1 MGWVEEIKT
10 FAWRLVGYLKGRRRL
25 DLSSIISYFNVGYG
39 IYWPPI
45 LRSCLDRG
53 HVYLFS
59 VHEARQPVGFI
70 VFFFLSLLLLL
81 PTQPLPSTWSRKIL
95 RQEGSW
101 GC

>member
-45 LRSCLDRG
+45 LRICLDRG

-70 VFFFLSLLLLL
+70 VFFFFVIVAA
-81 PTQPLPSTWSRKIL
+81 PTYPTTPFYL
-95 RQEGSW
+95 E
-101 GC
+101 